1 MAQESRALTE
11 LVQGCVGRGKRW
23 TVRAFVERAVDP
35 ATGYSPSTGLVGKII
50 KDLDFK
56 VTPQLISAL
65 AVGMDI
71 KRERVAAAAH
81 AQYIGYDVSDLAPD
95 AHNQNATVRM
105 AHTPDVDGSDLPKSR
120 EWLAAQE
127 AGK

>member
-35 ATGYSPSTGLVGKII
+35 ATGYAPSTGLVGKII
-50 KDLDFK
+50 RGLEFK

-65 AVGMDI
+65 AVGMDMR
-71 KRERVAAAAH
+71 RERVAAAAH
-81 AQYIGYDVSDLAPD
+81 AQYIGYDVNDLAPD
-95 AHNQNATVRM
+95 AHKQSATVRM
-105 AHTPDVDGSDLPKSR
+105 AHEPGADGSDLPKVR

-127 AGK
+127 VEK